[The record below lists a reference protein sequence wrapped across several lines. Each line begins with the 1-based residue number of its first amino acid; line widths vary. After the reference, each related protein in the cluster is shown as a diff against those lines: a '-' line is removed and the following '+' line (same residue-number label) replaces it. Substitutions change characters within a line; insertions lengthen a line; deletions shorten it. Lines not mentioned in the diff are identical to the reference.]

1 MINHKELNVK
11 SVYKD
16 KRFFSETNIIE
27 DLIFWKERLN
37 IAGKKNNAIFTRP
50 INNPN
55 SFTQNLT
62 GDQFSITS
70 NSLLIPTWGAANPIP
85 LAAYML

>member
-11 SVYKD
+11 SVYKN
-16 KRFFSETNIIE
+16 KKFLSETNIIE

-37 IAGKKNNAIFTRP
+37 IAGEKINAIFTRP

-55 SFTQNLT
+55 SITQNLT
-62 GDQFSITS
+62 GDQFYITS
-70 NSLLIPTWGAANPIP
+70 LFHG
-85 LAAYML
+85 YGGQ